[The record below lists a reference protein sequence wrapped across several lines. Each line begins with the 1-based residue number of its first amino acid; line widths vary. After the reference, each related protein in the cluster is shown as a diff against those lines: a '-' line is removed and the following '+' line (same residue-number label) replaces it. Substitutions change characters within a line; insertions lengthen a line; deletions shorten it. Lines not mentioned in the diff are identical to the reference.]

1 MYHPGPEGM
10 QVCLGPKPPYKY
22 DPGLGNL
29 SEHDAAMRRL
39 VAGRKLRFGKE
50 KMTVRLA
57 RAGSDLASKNFILSF
72 LSGVLLVVG
81 AGTSAFASGIQQP
94 TVVTPD
100 TPFIEAVRDG
110 DIDALKAAHVRGD
123 SLDARD
129 KLGSPALF
137 VALQFGQDEAFT
149 FLLDNGARIRAK
161 DKAGDTLLTLLAG
174 TKMVHISAALLAAG
188 ADPDRLGAN
197 REPAIIIATRAGQ
210 AEMVR
215 LLLDWDADYEATDL
229 TGRTA
234 LGIAEQRR
242 DRVIT
247 NMLRDAGAY

>member
-1 MYHPGPEGM
+1 MIQRYERRGSS
-10 QVCLGPKPPYKY
+10 LTPKQT
-22 DPGLGNL
+22 
-29 SEHDAAMRRL
+29 L
-39 VAGRKLRFGKE
+39 VSAFC
-50 KMTVRLA
+50 V
-57 RAGSDLASKNFILSF
+57 ILLF
-72 LSGVLLVVG
+72 VG
-81 AGTSAFASGIQQP
+81 ASVSASASGIQQP

-110 DIDALKAAHVRGD
+110 DIDALKAALVRGE
-123 SLDARD
+123 SLDSRD

-137 VALQFGQDEAFT
+137 VALQFNQPDAFF
-149 FLLDNGARIRAK
+149 FLLENGARIKAK
-161 DKAGDTLLTLLAG
+161 DRAGDTLLTLLAG
-174 TKMVHISAALLAAG
+174 TKLINISAAILEAG
-188 ADPDRLGAN
+188 ADPDRLGAD

-242 DRVIT
+242 DRVIAE
-247 NMLRDAGAY
+247 MLREAGAY

>member
-1 MYHPGPEGM
+1 MNMRNEQAGAD
-10 QVCLGPKPPYKY
+10 LRPKN
-22 DPGLGNL
+22 NL
-29 SEHDAAMRRL
+29 VSALFAVLLL
-39 VAGRKLRFGKE
+39 VG
-50 KMTVRLA
+50 
-57 RAGSDLASKNFILSF
+57 ASKS
-72 LSGVLLVVG
+72 VYA
-81 AGTSAFASGIQQP
+81 AGLQQP
-94 TVVTPD
+94 TVVAPD

-110 DIDALKAAHVRGD
+110 DIDALKAALVRGE

-137 VALQFGQDEAFT
+137 VALQFGQHDAFD
-149 FLLDNGARIRAK
+149 FLLENGARIRAK
-161 DKAGDTLLTLLAG
+161 DRAGDTLLTLLAG
-174 TKMVHISAALLAAG
+174 TKLVHLSAALLEAG
-188 ADPDRLGAN
+188 ADPDRLGAS
-197 REPAIIIATRAGQ
+197 REPALIIAARAGQ

-242 DRVIT
+242 DRVIA

>member
-1 MYHPGPEGM
+1 MPWTGHKLRVRSGRNVPCPTRT
-10 QVCLGPKPPYKY
+10 
-22 DPGLGNL
+22 DNAD
-29 SEHDAAMRRL
+29 SRRRVQSVSL
-39 VAGRKLRFGKE
+39 ARDMTIVRHRSAGRNFAPTSALFCSL
-50 KMTVRLA
+50 LA
-57 RAGSDLASKNFILSF
+57 
-72 LSGVLLVVG
+72 VLLVFG
-81 AGTSAFASGIQQP
+81 ASSRAGASGIQQP
-94 TVVTPD
+94 SVVAPD

-110 DIDALKAAHVRGD
+110 DLDGLKAAMVRGQ

-137 VALQFGQDEAFT
+137 VALQFGQYEAFD
-149 FLLDNGARIRAK
+149 FLLENGARIRAK
-161 DKAGDTLLTLLAG
+161 DRAGDTLLTLLAN
-174 TKMVHISAALLAAG
+174 TKLVHLSAALLQAG

-210 AEMVR
+210 ADMVR

-242 DRVIT
+242 DRVIAD
-247 NMLRDAGAY
+247 MLRDAGAY